1 MSIGKIIK
9 EKRYEKGMTLEE
21 VAQKMNISRQTLS
34 RYENN
39 IITNIPA
46 DRIERLAK
54 VLNCTPAYLMGWELE
69 PVKEEKPAITTP
81 KTNSKSDKSE
91 TTTDETFKRKS
102 VKIPVLGE
110 VAAGVP
116 IEAIEDIIDYEEIT
130 EEMAQTGEF
139 FGLKIKGD
147 SMYPRICDGD
157 VVIVRQQNSC
167 DTGDVVVVLVN
178 GEAAT
183 VKKIRKQKDGLMLIP
198 FNTSFEPMFF
208 SNEEIQSLPVNVIGK
223 VIELR
228 GKF

>member
-1 MSIGKIIK
+1 MSDDTYKKIFSKKLRYYMELNNKTQMDLMNDLGLISSTVSSWYNGQKMPRMGKIQ
-9 EKRYEKGMTLEE
+9 ML
-21 VAQKMNISRQTLS
+21 
-34 RYENN
+34 
-39 IITNIPA
+39 A
-46 DRIERLAK
+46 DYFGINKSDLIE
-54 VLNCTPAYLMGWELE
+54 
-69 PVKEEKPAITTP
+69 
-81 KTNSKSDKSE
+81 DKSE
-91 TTTDETFKRKS
+91 TTTEETFKRKG

-116 IEAIEDIIDYEEIT
+116 LEAIEDIIDYEEIT

-183 VKKIRKQKDGLMLIP
+183 VKKIRKQKDGIMLIP

>member
-1 MSIGKIIK
+1 MSGLGNKDIMAKNIK
-9 EKRYEKGMTLEE
+9 HYMET
-21 VAQKMNISRQTLS
+21 
-34 RYENN
+34 NN
-39 IITNIPA
+39 ITRSELCAALNIKYSTMSEWINGKAYP
-46 DRIERLAK
+46 RIDKIE
-54 VLNCTPAYLMGWELE
+54 LMANYFG
-69 PVKEEKPAITTP
+69 V
-81 KTNSKSDKSE
+81 NKSDLIEDKSE
-91 TTTDETFKRKS
+91 TTTEETFKSKG

-183 VKKIRKQKDGLMLIP
+183 VKKIRKQKDGILLIP

>member
-1 MSIGKIIK
+1 MELNNKTQMDLMNDLGLISSTVSSWYNGQKMPRMGKIQ
-9 EKRYEKGMTLEE
+9 ML
-21 VAQKMNISRQTLS
+21 
-34 RYENN
+34 
-39 IITNIPA
+39 A
-46 DRIERLAK
+46 DYFGVNKSDLIE
-54 VLNCTPAYLMGWELE
+54 
-69 PVKEEKPAITTP
+69 
-81 KTNSKSDKSE
+81 DKSE
-91 TTTDETFKRKS
+91 TTTEETFKRKG

-183 VKKIRKQKDGLMLIP
+183 VKKIRKQKDGILLIP

>member
-1 MSIGKIIK
+1 MTDIGYKIK
-9 EKRYEKGMTLEE
+9 KLRTELGLTLEE
-21 VAQKMNISRQTLS
+21 VGKVVGVSKSTVRKWETGYI
-34 RYENN
+34 ENMGRDK
-39 IITNIPA
+39 IA
-46 DRIERLAK
+46 LLAK
-54 VLNCTPAYLMGWELE
+54 ALKVSPIYLMGWENE
-69 PVKEEKPAITTP
+69 GFVDSEKEMAKYAA
-81 KTNSKSDKSE
+81 SKNKGI
-91 TTTDETFKRKS
+91 
-102 VKIPVLGE
+102 KIPVLGE
-110 VAAGVP
+110 VAAGIP
-116 IEAIEDIIDYEEIT
+116 IEATKDIIDYEEIT

-178 GEAAT
+178 GESAT
-183 VKKIRKQKDGLMLIP
+183 VKKIRKQKDGIMLIP

-223 VIELR
+223 VVELR

>member
-1 MSIGKIIK
+1 MSGLGNKDIMAKNIK
-9 EKRYEKGMTLEE
+9 HYMET
-21 VAQKMNISRQTLS
+21 
-34 RYENN
+34 NN
-39 IITNIPA
+39 ITRSELCAALNIKYSTMSEWINGNAYP
-46 DRIERLAK
+46 RIDKIE
-54 VLNCTPAYLMGWELE
+54 LMANYFG
-69 PVKEEKPAITTP
+69 I
-81 KTNSKSDKSE
+81 NKSDLIEDKSE
-91 TTTDETFKRKS
+91 TTTEETFKRKD

-167 DTGDVVVVLVN
+167 NTGDVVVVLVN

-183 VKKIRKQKDGLMLIP
+183 VKKIRKQKDGIMLIP

-208 SNEEIQSLPVNVIGK
+208 SNEEIQGLPVNVIGK
-223 VIELR
+223 VVELR